1 MNIPKLGNKGK
12 TKISA
17 GTCAIIFIGFLLAA
31 GVTGVLVWRFTKPT
45 IPPVPPIPPIP
56 TLVDALTMT
65 HNGETNRN
73 TLIDI
78 YVRNYYDPNLAVV
91 PGITIYVF
99 TYGTAPQ
106 QLIAKG
112 LDPAEANLMDSFATD
127 ALGKGRS
134 TRPFKGGTYIT
145 VVVGLD
151 TSTNKSQ
158 LYDCVVQGLTS
169 ATVPTSI
176 DIGIAF
182 YKVMMEETATTW
194 TWTDKI
200 GTTITSWNFTADS
213 DGILEAKVKLVMST
227 SGTCLRDIWSRV
239 KGDLGLQLA
248 VKVTHL
254 NSTSSAAIDI
264 DSYYED
270 WGTPSNQL
278 VFVFSLSEIIYEVD
292 STGAIQNDHESYRY
306 FTITLDFTGC
316 GFPAT
321 YVAATAGQFSIGG
334 WCLVESELD
343 QVTSGGLPS
352 GDSTNWLKDLLGD
365 LLITT

>member
-1 MNIPKLGNKGK
+1 MNIPKLGKKGGVSLK
-12 TKISA
+12 
-17 GTCAIIFIGFLLAA
+17 AIGVVFLILLLVGGLTTALIFIF
-31 GVTGVLVWRFTKPT
+31 KEPT
-45 IPPVPPIPPIP
+45 IPPVPPVPPIP
-56 TLVDALTMT
+56 TLQDALTMQ
-65 HNGETNRN
+65 HNGETDRN

-78 YVRNYYDPNLAVV
+78 YVRNFYDPDLAVV
-91 PGITIYVF
+91 PGIAIYVF
-99 TYGTAPQ
+99 TYGTSPQ

-112 LDPAEANLMDSFATD
+112 LDPTEANLMDTFTTD

-134 TRPFKGGTYIT
+134 TRPFKGGTYLT

-158 LYDCVVQGLTS
+158 QYDCVVQGLTS

-200 GTTITSWNFTADS
+200 GNTISSWNYTADS
-213 DGILEAKVKLVMST
+213 DKILEAKIKLVMST
-227 SGTCLRDIWSRV
+227 SGTCLRDIWSRA
-239 KGDLGLQLA
+239 KGDLRLQLA
-248 VKVTHL
+248 VKVTHF

-292 STGAIQNDHESYRY
+292 SVGAVQDGHENYRY
-306 FTITLDFTGC
+306 FTITLDFSGC

-321 YVAATAGQFSIGG
+321 YAAGTAKRFTIGG
-334 WCLVESELD
+334 WCLIEHELD

-352 GDSTNWLKDLLGD
+352 GDSANWLKDVLGS